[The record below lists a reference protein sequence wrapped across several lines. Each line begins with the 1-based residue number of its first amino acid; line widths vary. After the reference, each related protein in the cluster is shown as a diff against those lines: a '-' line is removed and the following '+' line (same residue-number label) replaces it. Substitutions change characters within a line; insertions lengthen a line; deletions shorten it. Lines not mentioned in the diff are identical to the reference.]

1 MKKILFALF
10 AIIFAFIAVY
20 IALDVI
26 PNIETNQY
34 LFLGVGVFA
43 LLLSAIMIFSF
54 FSNQMREKI
63 KRLNHRI
70 ELWSRVSYHVN
81 QVGDELFNQLPIA
94 MLALDDNLDIR
105 WASVF
110 AKEKLSQR
118 MVNKPL
124 NEVSDILFEQIS
136 SQVTEFR
143 FEHNDMIFDAF
154 YKPEF
159 KFIYMFLAT
168 DLVLLE
174 QKYQDHLPVML
185 LMSLDYIDESLASL
199 PVSEQS
205 TLKGQYLGTIADWAN
220 QYEAYLQ
227 QLSDD
232 RIIAFTTREKLSE
245 MTNHQFK
252 ILDDVRKISEKHD
265 VRVTLSMGVA
275 SWDTPFESLGV
286 YAQNAIELAEK
297 RGGDQVVVNVQ
308 NQKIAYFGA
317 TKDAVSS
324 NSRVNARIQAQTM
337 KQLFEASDAV
347 YIMGHKRADLDALG
361 AMLGTYQMAKVVQN
375 KTFIV
380 APDEELDPTAVK
392 VFREILT
399 LQNDPRITLDQITMT
414 NKSVLVIVDTQ
425 SKQLLIDPSMVDK
438 VGHIVIIDH
447 HRASDDAVTSDNSY
461 IEPYASS
468 TVELV
473 MDVWA
478 FYENLIPF
486 EFDPLFASVMY
497 GGMIVDTNQ
506 FTLRTGPRTFE
517 VAAKLKELGA
527 DLSKVHTWLKK
538 DFKKTKH
545 IYKLISQAEVIE
557 SHFMILKD
565 TTQFVDRVLL
575 AQAAEEAL
583 DIEDIDA
590 VFSVGY
596 VKEGT
601 VGVSARSNGQV
612 NVQIIMEFFG
622 GGGHLT
628 SAAVQKDTNIDDMID
643 AIKQKINLE
652 YGGQDQPMKVILL
665 EDVKGRGKKDEII
678 DVAGGYGQ
686 FLLTQKKAMLAN
698 DDNLKMLH
706 DKQEKAF
713 EDQQKHIELM
723 KTLKQEIDHKHIKL
737 TIQVGKDGKL
747 FGAITTK
754 NIVETFEKTHGV
766 TLDKKKVEL
775 SSDINSV
782 GIYTVTVHLHK
793 NVDAQFEV
801 HIEEEKKA

>member
-1 MKKILFALF
+1 MKKI
-10 AIIFAFIAVY
+10 
-20 IALDVI
+20 
-26 PNIETNQY
+26 
-34 LFLGVGVFA
+34 VFA
-43 LLLSAIMIFSF
+43 LLAIIFTGLAIYLALDIIPNIDANQYLVLGIGVLSLLIASIMIFSF
-54 FSNQMREKI
+54 FSNQMAEKI

-94 MLALDDNLDIR
+94 MIALDDNFDIR

-118 MVNKPL
+118 MLNKPL
-124 NEVSDILFEQIS
+124 NEIS
-136 SQVTEFR
+136 EFLYEQVTNQVLEFR
-143 FEHNDMIFDAF
+143 FEYNDMIFDAF

-185 LMSLDYIDESLASL
+185 LMTLDYIDESLASL

-205 TLKGQYLGTIADWAN
+205 NLKGQYLGTIADWAN

-245 MTNHQFK
+245 MMQHQFK

-275 SWDTPFESLGV
+275 SWDTPFETLGV

-297 RGGDQVVVNVQ
+297 RGGDQAVINIQ

-317 TKDAVSS
+317 TKESVSS

-337 KQLFEASDAV
+337 KQLFESSDAV
-347 YIMGHKRADLDALG
+347 YITGHKRADLDALG
-361 AMLGTYQMAKVVQN
+361 AMLGTYQMAKSVQN
-375 KTFIV
+375 KSYLI
-380 APDEELDPTAVK
+380 APDDELDQTAFK
-392 VFREILT
+392 VFNELLKT
-399 LQNDPRITLDQITMT
+399 HEDPRMSTDQLNLT

-425 SKQLLIDPSMVDK
+425 SKQLLIDPNMVDH
-438 VGHIVIIDH
+438 VGHIIMIDH

-473 MDVWA
+473 IDIWA
-478 FYENLIPF
+478 FFENLVPMT
-486 EFDPLFASVMY
+486 FDPLFASIMY
-497 GGMIVDTNQ
+497 GGMVVDTNQ

-538 DFKKTKH
+538 DFNKTKH
-545 IYKLISQAEVIE
+545 IYDLISKAEIIE

-565 TTQFVDRVLL
+565 TSQFVDRILL
-575 AQAAEEAL
+575 AQASEAAL
-583 DIEDIDA
+583 DIEHIDA

-596 VKEGT
+596 VKEGI
-601 VGVSARSNGQV
+601 VGVSARSTGQV
-612 NVQIIMEFFG
+612 NVQVIMEFFG

-628 SAAVQKDTNIDDMID
+628 SAAVQKEVEIDDMIE
-643 AIKQKINLE
+643 AIKQKIYLE

-665 EDVKGRGKKDEII
+665 EDVKGRGKKDEVIE
-678 DVAGGYGQ
+678 VAGGYGQ
-686 FLLTQKKAMLAN
+686 FLLTQKKAILAN
-698 DDNLKMLH
+698 DDNIKTLH
-706 DKQEKAF
+706 DRQEKEF
-713 EDQQKHIELM
+713 EAQQKHIELM

-754 NIVETFEKTHGV
+754 HIVETFEHVHGI

-775 SSDINSV
+775 SSDINSI

-793 NVDAQFEV
+793 GVDAQFEV
-801 HIEEEKKA
+801 HIEEEKKD

>member
-1 MKKILFALF
+1 
-10 AIIFAFIAVY
+10 
-20 IALDVI
+20 
-26 PNIETNQY
+26 
-34 LFLGVGVFA
+34 
-43 LLLSAIMIFSF
+43 
-54 FSNQMREKI
+54 
-63 KRLNHRI
+63 
-70 ELWSRVSYHVN
+70 
-81 QVGDELFNQLPIA
+81 
-94 MLALDDNLDIR
+94 
-105 WASVF
+105 
-110 AKEKLSQR
+110 
-118 MVNKPL
+118 
-124 NEVSDILFEQIS
+124 
-136 SQVTEFR
+136 
-143 FEHNDMIFDAF
+143 MIFDAF

-168 DLVLLE
+168 DFFVLE
-174 QKYQDHLPVML
+174 QKYHDHLPVML

-245 MTNHQFK
+245 MINHQFK
-252 ILDDVRKISEKHD
+252 ILEDVRKISEKHNG
-265 VRVTLSMGVA
+265 RVTLSMGVA
-275 SWDTPFESLGV
+275 SWDSPYESLGV

-297 RGGDQVVVNVQ
+297 RGGDQAVVNIQ

-317 TKDAVSS
+317 TRDAVSS

-375 KTFIV
+375 KTFII

-399 LQNDPRITLDQITMT
+399 SHNDPRITLDQIIIT

-425 SKQLLIDPSMVDK
+425 SKQLLIDPSMVDQ
-438 VGHIVIIDH
+438 VGHIIIIDH
-447 HRASDDAVTSDNSY
+447 HRASEDVVTSENSY

-478 FYENLIPF
+478 FYENLIPI
-486 EFDPLFASVMY
+486 EFDPLYASVMY
-497 GGMIVDTNQ
+497 GGMVVDTNQ
-506 FTLRTGPRTFE
+506 FTIRTGPRTFE

-545 IYKLISQAEVIE
+545 IYNLISLAEVIE

-565 TTQFVDRVLL
+565 TTHFVDRVLL
-575 AQAAEEAL
+575 AQAAEAAL
-583 DIEDIDA
+583 DIENIDA

-596 VKEGT
+596 VKEGI

-612 NVQIIMEFFG
+612 NVQVLMEFFG

-628 SAAVQKDTNIDDMID
+628 SAAVQKEANIDDMIE

-665 EDVKGRGKKDEII
+665 EDVKGRGKKDEVIE
-678 DVAGGYGQ
+678 VAGGYGQ

-698 DDNLKMLH
+698 DDNLKILH
-706 DKQEKAF
+706 DRQEKVF
-713 EDQQKHIELM
+713 EDQQKHTELM

-754 NIVETFEKTHGV
+754 HIVETFEKTHGI

-782 GIYTVTVHLHK
+782 GIYTVIVHLHK
-793 NVDAQFEV
+793 GVDAQFEV
-801 HIEEEKKA
+801 HIDEEKKD

>member
-1 MKKILFALF
+1 MKKFVFALF
-10 AIIFAFIAVY
+10 AIVFLAITVY
-20 IALDVI
+20 IASIVI
-26 PNIETNQY
+26 PTVDDNQY
-34 LFLGVGVFA
+34 LYLGVGILS
-43 LLLSAIMIFSF
+43 LLLSTIMVFSF

-94 MLALDDNLDIR
+94 MIALDDNLDIR

-118 MVNKPL
+118 MINKPL
-124 NEVSDILFEQIS
+124 SEVSEFLFEKITN
-136 SQVTEFR
+136 QVQEFR
-143 FEHNDMIFDAF
+143 FETNQMVFDVF

-168 DLVLLE
+168 DLVRLE
-174 QKYQDHLPVML
+174 EKYQEHLPVML

-232 RIIAFTTREKLSE
+232 RIIAFTTRAQLLE
-245 MTNHQFK
+245 MMQQQFK

-297 RGGDQVVVNVQ
+297 RGGDQAVVNIQ
-308 NQKIAYFGA
+308 HQKIAYFGA

-337 KQLFEASDAV
+337 KQLFESSDAV
-347 YIMGHKRADLDALG
+347 YITGHKRADLDAVG
-361 AMLGTYQMAKVVQN
+361 AMLGTYQMASSVQA
-375 KTFIV
+375 KSYII
-380 APDEELDPTAVK
+380 APDEELDPTALK
-392 VFREILT
+392 VFQEFIQT
-399 LQNDPRITLDQITMT
+399 HKDPRIALENIQLT

-425 SKQLLIDPSMVDK
+425 SKQLLIDPLIVDQ

-473 MDVWA
+473 MDVWS
-478 FYENLIPF
+478 FF
-486 EFDPLFASVMY
+486 ETLVPSTLDPLYVTIMY
-497 GGMIVDTNQ
+497 GGMVVDTNQ

-527 DLSKVHTWLKK
+527 DVSKVHTWLKK
-538 DFKKTKH
+538 DFHKTKH
-545 IYKLISQAEVIE
+545 IYELISKAEVIE
-557 SHFMILKD
+557 KHFMILKD

-583 DIEDIDA
+583 EIEHIDA

-596 VKEGT
+596 VREGT
-601 VGVSARSNGQV
+601 VGVSARSTGQV
-612 NVQIIMEFFG
+612 NVQLIMEFFG

-628 SAAVQKDTNIDDMID
+628 SAAVQKEVHIDDMID

-665 EDVKGRGKKDEII
+665 EDVSGRGKKDDII

-686 FLLTQKKAMLAN
+686 FLLTQKKAIVAS
-698 DDNLKMLH
+698 DDNVKALH
-706 DKQEKAF
+706 ERQEKEF
-713 EDQQKHIELM
+713 EAQQKHLELM
-723 KTLKQEIDHKHIKL
+723 KTLKQDIDHKHITL
-737 TIQVGKDGKL
+737 SIQVGKDGKL
-747 FGAITTK
+747 FGSITTK
-754 NIVETFEKTHGV
+754 HIVETFEKVHGI

-775 SSDINSV
+775 SSDINSI

-793 NVDAQFEV
+793 GVDAQFEV
-801 HIEEEKKA
+801 HIEEEHKD